1 MHRSDIGMRN
11 MVMLQPSQ
19 YSKVGFVQNHD
30 QLGHRRTKS
39 QESLPLELPPEQRH
53 LFQALTSKKRK
64 LFQELNLDDI
74 NDSSTKKR
82 KVLRELNVEAQG
94 WTVFRMLVPAK
105 DDGVIKGFNSLLKP
119 RFEKNNVEVDFQF
132 VAGVGIAMVSAKNDS
147 RHSTTHAID
156 VFDEVHKYFLS
167 TMPCQECCLTRLLV
181 PAANAKKLII
191 FDTLK
196 SYPCNINIYLTDN
209 MSVFSPGGVIVDIE
223 GESED
228 VREAA
233 LLILS
238 DLREFG
244 IDEKMLLEFKA
255 GDGIRPSSYEISSFG
270 FAYLG
275 LRAPRRRE
283 IIHSRRIPLLYIDYI
298 MGKDGAN
305 LDNIFK
311 SSPTSV
317 ILKKFSLKEVLI
329 YIVGESV
336 TEVKAAEKVMEAM
349 GLKSSGDLGFSFL
362 V

>member
-1 MHRSDIGMRN
+1 
-11 MVMLQPSQ
+11 ML
-19 YSKVGFVQNHD
+19 
-30 QLGHRRTKS
+30 
-39 QESLPLELPPEQRH
+39 
-53 LFQALTSKKRK
+53 
-64 LFQELNLDDI
+64 I
-74 NDSSTKKR
+74 
-82 KVLRELNVEAQG
+82 
-94 WTVFRMLVPAK
+94 PAK
-105 DDGVIKGFNSLLKP
+105 DDADIRGYNILLKP
-119 RFEKNNVEVDFQF
+119 LFEKNSVVVDFQF
-132 VAGVGIAMVSAKNDS
+132 LSGVGIVMVSAKKDS
-147 RHSTTHAID
+147 KHSTAHAID

-181 PAANAKKLII
+181 PAAHAKKLII
-191 FDTLK
+191 FHTLK
-196 SYPCNINIYLTDN
+196 SYPCNLNIYLTDS

-255 GDGIRPSSYEISSFG
+255 GDGIRPSSYEISSSG

-336 TEVKAAEKVMEAM
+336 TEVKAAEKVMEDLIPDKKKG
-349 GLKSSGDLGFSFL
+349 GLPVFQLMLSMDVGLGGEIS
-362 V
+362 